1 MGHRGGKNRNRN
13 SSQNAQ
19 PYMFK
24 SKGYGREYW
33 QSDAYAKR
41 LYNYYR
47 NVMMQMAMTRFR
59 WVGLPK
65 TCNERYLEYTL
76 LTQGVATIAFPRKMR
91 GTFFSTQAVLS
102 SPPNVYDDCTHW
114 ESFGNNGWRFDCG
127 VDNGVLVY
135 DNCTRMPVMDG
146 IDLYAT
152 ELVHIRQTKM
162 INRFHQQIPWVL
174 TGPQE
179 KLYDMQQLAKQVAGG
194 ELAVLATDDLH
205 GIKTTDVLQTG
216 VPFLGEQLSQDEQQ
230 VWNRVYTM
238 LGIENSPFKSER
250 QTEDEVRAQKSP
262 TTLVKMAS
270 LEERRRSVAKLNN
283 RFGAYLEEDIKVVWR
298 QDNESENWNLQ
309 RNMNSQLKLLK
320 G

>member
-1 MGHRGGKNRNRN
+1 
-13 SSQNAQ
+13 
-19 PYMFK
+19 
-24 SKGYGREYW
+24 
-33 QSDAYAKR
+33 
-41 LYNYYR
+41 
-47 NVMMQMAMTRFR
+47 
-59 WVGLPK
+59 
-65 TCNERYLEYTL
+65 
-76 LTQGVATIAFPRKMR
+76 
-91 GTFFSTQAVLS
+91 
-102 SPPNVYDDCTHW
+102 
-114 ESFGNNGWRFDCG
+114 
-127 VDNGVLVY
+127 
-135 DNCTRMPVMDG
+135 MDG
-146 IDLYAT
+146 IDIYAT
-152 ELVHIRQTKM
+152 ELVHVRQTKM
-162 INRFHQQIPWVL
+162 MNRFHQQIPWVL

-179 KLYDMQQLAKQVAGG
+179 KLYDMQQLSKQVAGG
-194 ELAVLATDDLH
+194 ELAVLTTDDLH

-250 QTEDEVRAQKSP
+250 QTEDEVRAQKTP

-270 LEERRRSVAKLNN
+270 LEERRRAAAKLNN